1 MKSKNRLCLIVLL
14 TILTVSVDGTSQAKG
29 NPDWIQEKLDFFVSE
44 CADHWD
50 EYHVYPS
57 CMAMIAAQ
65 ESLFGT
71 AGRSNN
77 LWGLCAGRASYGSL
91 EEGCHAF
98 MECVNNDWYHG
109 ANRKNSGDEQLA
121 QLLNHGYCQPPGN
134 YYSCAMRLKSMFN
147 LGELDSQMFKIIKKR
162 KRKEEKR
169 KRLKRQAKGFIP
181 VYEDEIDNGV
191 IYADPE
197 YIRGGVVMI
206 GFHLYDVKSQKG
218 LKNRIL
224 TNNETMVRWHSDIY
238 FDVVNEK
245 AKG

>member
-1 MKSKNRLCLIVLL
+1 MKNRLCLIVLL
-14 TILTVSVDGTSQAKG
+14 TILTVSVDGTAQAKG
-29 NPDWIQEKLDFFVSE
+29 NPDWIQEKLDFFVTE

-57 CMAMIAAQ
+57 CMAMIAGV
-65 ESLFGT
+65 ESGFGT
-71 AGRSNN
+71 ACHLNN

-98 MECVNNDWYHG
+98 MRCVNNGWYPG
-109 ANRKNSGDEQLA
+109 APDADSGDEQLYI
-121 QLLNHGYCQPPGN
+121 LLNHGYCQPPGN
-134 YYSCAMRLKSMFN
+134 YYSVAMSVKSRYN
-147 LGELDSQMFKIIKKR
+147 LGILDEQMFEIIEKR
-162 KRKEEKR
+162 KRKEEKQ

-181 VYEDEIDNGV
+181 VYEDEIDDGV

-197 YIRGGVVMI
+197 YIKGGVVMI

-224 TNNETMVRWHSDIY
+224 TNDETMVRWHSDIY